1 MQIVLID
8 TIVLCGNT
16 ASDESESPPLGRY
29 KLNAILEIRPPLAV
43 NFDSPCH
50 KMEATEKRFYLTIR
64 LRARDFYA
72 VIVDEGEARI
82 NYHRIEIESE

>member
-1 MQIVLID
+1 MFF
-8 TIVLCGNT
+8 
-16 ASDESESPPLGRY
+16 ESSVFLWA
-29 KLNAILEIRPPLAV
+29 K
-43 NFDSPCH
+43 
-50 KMEATEKRFYLTIR
+50 FYLTIR